1 MCGAL
6 RSVARVAKALWLL
19 TPIVLT
25 HARDSRRYLVFG
37 GARRLDREDRRRR
50 ARRLADAFQ
59 ELGVTYIKLAQF
71 LTTRPDFI
79 PPIYIEEMQRLQDD
93 VPPEEFGRVEAMLE
107 DELGPIDEVFD
118 EFDEE
123 PISSA
128 SIAQVHR
135 AEVDGREVAVKV
147 QRPGLQGVM
156 EADLAALHF
165 MVAVLERGLRAFGQ
179 YSHAESL
186 VEIAEDLDRRLH
198 EEIDFGREASV
209 MKEIRENAVREGFD
223 SEVVVPETVDE
234 YCTGRVIV
242 MSYEDGTKI
251 KDVEALEEQGFDVE
265 ELAERL
271 VEVYLRMAFVYGV
284 YQTDPHHGNL
294 AVDEDGRII
303 VYDYGLSEKPEQEN
317 TEAFARF
324 FAGLGLGD
332 PDVAV
337 AALEDVGAVEVS
349 SRQEHDAICEWVEAL
364 AKDARGDV
372 GGVDVEALAEKFDE
386 SFEDF
391 PLKLRQDILLG
402 LRTTTGIQGIAA
414 ELSPDYDFTSHLTRF
429 FVEQD
434 AFDLDFERIREDAR
448 ERSERVHVDAVR
460 DDVVEEVRRS
470 SKRTVYSV
478 AAATSGL
485 GGGLLY
491 VAGFGALAA
500 GGAVALAALL
510 FLKVAASFRRKDEVV
525 GPMFL
530 MRTEMDRWSDEHRS
544 SEDVE
549 RRRRMEEAAD
559 VDDTGDGD
567 GDVVGESSGEVE
579 AEQD

>member
-6 RSVARVAKALWLL
+6 RSVGRVAKAIWLL
-19 TPIVLT
+19 TPVVVT
-25 HARDSRRYLVFG
+25 HARDVRRYLFFG
-37 GARRLDREDRRRR
+37 GRRKLDRDDRRRR
-50 ARRLADAFQ
+50 AGRLADAFE

-71 LTTRPDFI
+71 LTTRPDFV
-79 PPIYIEEMQRLQDD
+79 PPIYIAEMQRLQDE
-93 VPPEEFGRVEAMLE
+93 VPPESFSRIQEMLE
-107 DELGPIDEVFD
+107 HELGDVDEVFT

-135 AEVDGREVAVKV
+135 AEVDGEEVAVKV
-147 QRPGLQGVM
+147 QRPGLREVI
-156 EADLAALHF
+156 EADLTALHF
-165 MVAVLERGLRAFGQ
+165 MVAVLTRGLRTLGHL
-179 YSHAESL
+179 SHAESL
-186 VEIAEDLDRRLH
+186 EEIASDLDRRLH
-198 EEIDFGREASV
+198 EEIDFTREASV
-209 MKEIRENAVREGFD
+209 MEEIRENTVREGFD
-223 SEVVVPETVDE
+223 SEVVVPETYGE

-242 MSYEDGTKI
+242 MSFEDGTKI
-251 KDVEALEEQGFDVE
+251 KDVDALEAAGHDVE

-294 AVDEDGRII
+294 AVDDEGRII
-303 VYDYGLSEKPEQEN
+303 VYDYGLSEKPEEDN

-324 FAGLGLGD
+324 FAGIGLGE

-337 AALEDVGAVEVS
+337 AALEDVGAVEITS
-349 SRQEHDAICEWVEAL
+349 TREHDAIRSWVEAL

-372 GGVDVEALAEKFDE
+372 GGVDVDALSEQFDE

-414 ELSPDYDFTSHLTRF
+414 ELSPAYDFTSHLTRF

-434 AFDLDFERIREDAR
+434 AFDLDFERIQEDAR
-448 ERSERVHVDAVR
+448 ERSQRVHVDGVR
-460 DDVVEEVRRS
+460 DDVVEEIRRS
-470 SKRTVYSV
+470 NRRTVYSV
-478 AAATSGL
+478 TAATFAL

-491 VAGFGALAA
+491 TAGLGVLASGA
-500 GGAVALAALL
+500 AVAVASALS
-510 FLKVAASFRRKDEVV
+510 LKVLASFRRKDDVV

-530 MRTEMDRWSDEHRS
+530 MRTEMDKWDDEHRTA
-544 SEDVE
+544 DNVE
-549 RRRRMEEAAD
+549 RRRKMEEADEGASEPE
-559 VDDTGDGD
+559 GDG
-567 GDVVGESSGEVE
+567 EAVE
-579 AEQD
+579 AGEKQETGG